1 MEGKMR
7 FKYHIAALVCSLLA
21 SVSYAEKQ
29 PNAQLQALDDT
40 LPGNLINDPSKLDW
54 PIFGPGVKTKPVR
67 DASIPGGGG
76 AMQITSPSKA
86 TNIYDIGANAPI
98 ATAIK
103 PGQKI
108 VVAFYARTVKADS
121 PDGKGTVGLRFQQN
135 AAPYPGFGDTVLNIG
150 PAWDLYE
157 VKATSNIAIE
167 KGLAVLNFQLS
178 GAKQTIEI
186 GQTIIVEGADSI
198 KTVTKTAAPAAG
210 GTASAAMVPNLTGKG
225 KLINQPENLQN
236 WQSYGVGMVSNA
248 IAVKDMPG
256 GAAAAVNVSSQ
267 GKNVYDAGINIPIA
281 EALTEGDVLTIA
293 FVARAISAETETGAG
308 KIALRVQ
315 HNKPPYNG
323 FGDNV
328 LNIGPNWKAYQL
340 RTQARMDV
348 PAGEA
353 VVALHV
359 AGAAQSLEIG
369 PVYVAN
375 AGPPVSQE

>member
-1 MEGKMR
+1 MR
-7 FKYHIAALVCSLLA
+7 FKYLLA
-21 SVSYAEKQ
+21 MSASILSVSAVYAEKQ
-29 PNAQLQALDDT
+29 PNAQLQALDDA

-67 DASIPGGGG
+67 DPSIPGGGG

-103 PGQKI
+103 PGQKL
-108 VVAFYARTVKADS
+108 VVAFYARTVKADTA
-121 PDGKGTVGLRFQQN
+121 DGKGKIGLRFQQN

-150 PAWDLYE
+150 PDWQLYE
-157 VKATSNIAIE
+157 AKATSNIAIA

-178 GAKQTIEI
+178 GEKQTVEI

-198 KTVTKTAAPAAG
+198 KTVTKTATPTPAG
-210 GTASAAMVPNLTGKG
+210 SVNSALVPNLTGKG
-225 KLINQPENLQN
+225 KLINQPENLQI
-236 WQSYGVGMVSNA
+236 WQSYGAGLSSSSK
-248 IAVKDMPG
+248 AVKDMPG
-256 GAAAAVNVSSQ
+256 GTATAVNVSSA
-267 GKNVYDAGINIPIA
+267 GKNVYDAGVNIPIA

-293 FVARAISAETETGAG
+293 FVARTISAETDTGAG
-308 KIALRVQ
+308 KIAIRVQ
-315 HNKPPYNG
+315 HNKAPYNG
-323 FGDNV
+323 FGDNM
-328 LNIGPNWKAYQL
+328 LNIGPNWKVYQL

-359 AGAAQSLEIG
+359 AGAVQSLEIG
-369 PVYVAN
+369 PVYVVN
-375 AGPPVSQE
+375 AGPPVSQ